1 MIYATGDLHG
11 NALRFQPQYFPEQVE
26 MTKDDYMIVCGDFG
40 CIQEQTQDVLQ
51 TLEQRLAAAG
61 SDKDHMVRA
70 TIYLRDIAQF
80 AAMNE
85 VWDAWVNPATA
96 PARAC
101 VEARLGREAALVE
114 IVVDAV
120 KA

>member
-1 MIYATGDLHG
+1 MVAVERLQGNQRMSAIVIEGDNVHLSG
-11 NALRFQPQYFPEQVE
+11 ITS
-26 MTKDDYMIVCGDFG
+26 MKSG
-40 CIQEQTQDVLQ
+40 IQEQTQDVLQ